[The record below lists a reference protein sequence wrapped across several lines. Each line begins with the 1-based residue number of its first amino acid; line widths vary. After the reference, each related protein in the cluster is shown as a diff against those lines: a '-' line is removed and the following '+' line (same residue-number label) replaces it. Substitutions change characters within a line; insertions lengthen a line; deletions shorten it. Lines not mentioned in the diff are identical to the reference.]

1 VEKTTSEITKQSVTT
16 VQKIGVDNAY
26 NPDMRYRSQQSL
38 ATGYEGQPPESPNPG
53 GANGKQALYD
63 WAASAFYWEAV
74 TTSSGDLRRE
84 IKTGKSL
91 ANGAAEQGGSSHPD
105 WDLDVSSG
113 GVQIWD
119 KRPYGFNN

>member
-1 VEKTTSEITKQSVTT
+1 VTT
-16 VQKIGVDNAY
+16 VQKIGVDNAH
-26 NPDMRYRSQQSL
+26 NPDMRYRSQQFL
-38 ATGYEGQPPESPNPG
+38 ASGYVGQPLESPNPSV
-53 GANGKQALYD
+53 ANGKQALYD
-63 WAASAFYWEAV
+63 WAADAFGWEAV
-74 TTSSGDLRRE
+74 TTTSGDLRAE

-91 ANGAAEQGGSSHPD
+91 ANGAAEKGAASHPD